1 MARQIIEL
9 MDDMHLSSQSTFL
22 DYYYA
27 MQANNV
33 SDANSIL
40 ANNPSV
46 ANQIT
51 NSENINEIIDRIN
64 KRELQPKIDIDYFLA
79 GLHAVFEKMILY
91 TQVRGEWQE
100 DIEYNV
106 HNFVYYQG
114 KGYFAYTDRRTAHSR
129 YNQRHRNTV
138 RRRILPHPY

>member
-51 NSENINEIIDRIN
+51 NSENINEIIDRIIVH
-64 KRELQPKIDIDYFLA
+64 KQSDKQIKLDIFIKT
-79 GLHAVFEKMILY
+79 GESVY
-91 TQVRGEWQE
+91 TTS
-100 DIEYNV
+100 DNL
-106 HNFVYYQG
+106 G
-114 KGYFAYTDRRTAHSR
+114 KKFHLLDPVTTSKGSKCS
-129 YNQRHRNTV
+129 N
-138 RRRILPHPY
+138 